1 MTMDLET
8 TYDSK
13 LLTLSVCYMGSFI
26 TIQIRRLTRRLYKD
40 YRIRVIA
47 QREITNRGK
56 NTLINRWSGGVF
68 RRILGHHG

>member
-1 MTMDLET
+1 MTMDPET

-47 QREITNRGK
+47 LEKSQMEGK
-56 NTLINRWSGGVF
+56 A
-68 RRILGHHG
+68 H